1 MIRQL
6 ELFPELAQKLTSN
19 LDEEAVKYSRNYD
32 RSDTSI
38 TREDLAEAYKDGA
51 LSVLTEVID
60 LLKKF
65 TDLHEA

>member
-1 MIRQL
+1 MIKQL

-19 LDEEAVKYSRNYD
+19 LDEEATDYSRNYD
-32 RSDTSI
+32 RSDTPI

-65 TDLHEA
+65 TDLHES

>member
-1 MIRQL
+1 MSKQL

-19 LDEEAVKYSRNYD
+19 LDEEAIDYSRSYD
-32 RSDTSI
+32 RSDTPI

-51 LSVLTEVID
+51 LSVLAEVID

-65 TDLHEA
+65 TDLHES